1 MRNTAKTDT
10 QTSNMLF
17 KRLTDRSTV
26 ELAEYLKEYIEQV
39 GAENV
44 RLYIGC
50 DSQNKSE
57 WTSYATTVVLH
68 IGTTGC
74 HVLYQRER
82 VRPRVED
89 FWTRLWKEVERSV
102 EVALYLQ
109 ENGIEVDN
117 IDLDLNADPNMR
129 SNKLVAAAK
138 GYVESLG
145 IKARIKPELLPA
157 IHAADHIVK

>member
-1 MRNTAKTDT
+1 MI
-10 QTSNMLF
+10 F
-17 KRLTDRSTV
+17 KRLTDYEQV
-26 ELAEYLKEYIEQV
+26 DLASYLKKYIEEV
-39 GAENV
+39 GKENV
-44 RLYIGC
+44 KLYIGC

-57 WTSYATTVVLH
+57 WTNYATTIVIH
-68 IGTTGC
+68 IGNTGC
-74 HVLYQRER
+74 HVLYQKER

-117 IDLDLNADPNMR
+117 IDLDLNADPDMK
-129 SNKLVAAAK
+129 SNKLVAAAR

-145 IKARIKPELLPA
+145 IKANIKPDLLPA
-157 IHAADHIVK
+157 ICAADHIVK

>member
-1 MRNTAKTDT
+1 MIFR
-10 QTSNMLF
+10 
-17 KRLTDRSTV
+17 RLTDRSTV
-26 ELAEYLKEYIEQV
+26 ELAEYLKEYIDQV
-39 GAENV
+39 GVDNV

-82 VRPRVED
+82 VRPRIND

-117 IDLDLNADPNMR
+117 IDLDLNDDPNMR

>member
-1 MRNTAKTDT
+1 MI
-10 QTSNMLF
+10 F

-26 ELAEYLKEYIEQV
+26 ELAEYLKEYIDQV

-82 VRPRVED
+82 VRPRIND

-117 IDLDLNADPNMR
+117 IDLDLNDDPNMR

>member
-1 MRNTAKTDT
+1 MIFR
-10 QTSNMLF
+10 
-17 KRLTDRSTV
+17 RLTDRSTV
-26 ELAEYLKEYIEQV
+26 EIAEYLKEYIDQV
-39 GAENV
+39 GTDNV

-74 HVLYQRER
+74 HILYQRER
-82 VRPRVED
+82 VRPRIND
-89 FWTRLWKEVERSV
+89 FWTRLWKEVEHSV

-117 IDLDLNADPNMR
+117 IDLDLNDDPNMR

>member
-1 MRNTAKTDT
+1 MK
-10 QTSNMLF
+10 F
-17 KRLTDRSTV
+17 KRLTDRATV
-26 ELAEYLKEYIEQV
+26 NLAEYLKEYIEQV
-39 GAENV
+39 GSENI

-68 IGTTGC
+68 IGNTGC

-82 VRPRVED
+82 VRPRIND
-89 FWTRLWKEVERSV
+89 FSTRLWKEVERSV

-109 ENGIEVDN
+109 EHGIEVDN

-129 SNKLVAAAK
+129 SNKLVSAAK

-145 IKARIKPELLPA
+145 MKANIKPDLLPA
-157 IHAADHIVK
+157 IHAADHMIK

>member
-1 MRNTAKTDT
+1 MKFR
-10 QTSNMLF
+10 
-17 KRLTDRSTV
+17 RLTDRATV
-26 ELAEYLKEYIEQV
+26 DLAEYLKEYIEQV
-39 GAENV
+39 GSENI

-50 DSQNKSE
+50 DSQNKSK

-82 VRPRVED
+82 VRPRIND

-109 ENGIEVDN
+109 EAGIQVDN
-117 IDLDLNADPNMR
+117 IDLDLNEDPNMR

-157 IHAADHIVK
+157 IHAADHMIK

>member
-1 MRNTAKTDT
+1 MV
-10 QTSNMLF
+10 F
-17 KRLTDRSTV
+17 KRLTDRNPV
-26 ELAEYLKEYIEQV
+26 ELAQYLKQYIEQV
-39 GAENV
+39 GEENV

-50 DSQNKSE
+50 DSQNKSN
-57 WTSYATTVVLH
+57 WTNYATTVVLH

-82 VRPRVED
+82 VKPRIND

-109 ENGIEVDN
+109 ENGIVVDN
-117 IDLDLNADPNMR
+117 IDLDLNENPNMR
-129 SNKLVAAAK
+129 SNKLVSAAK

-145 IKARIKPELLPA
+145 IKANIKPELLPA
-157 IHAADHIVK
+157 IHAADHMIK

>member
-1 MRNTAKTDT
+1 MVFR
-10 QTSNMLF
+10 
-17 KRLTDRSTV
+17 RLTDRENV
-26 ELAEYLKEYIEQV
+26 DLAEYLKSYIAQV
-39 GAENV
+39 GSENV

-50 DSQNKSE
+50 DSQNKSK

-68 IGTTGC
+68 IGNTGC

-82 VRPRVED
+82 VKPRIND

-109 ENGIEVDN
+109 SHGIEVDN
-117 IDLDLNADPNMR
+117 IDLDLNEDPNMR

-145 IKARIKPELLPA
+145 IKANIKPELLPA
-157 IHAADHIVK
+157 IHAADHMIK

>member
-1 MRNTAKTDT
+1 MI
-10 QTSNMLF
+10 F
-17 KRLTDRSTV
+17 KRLTDYEEV
-26 ELAEYLKEYIEQV
+26 DLVEYLKSYIKQV
-39 GAENV
+39 GKENV
-44 RLYIGC
+44 KLYIGC

-57 WTSYATTVVLH
+57 WTNYATTIVIH
-68 IGTTGC
+68 IGSTGC
-74 HVLYQRER
+74 HVLYQKER

-129 SNKLVAAAK
+129 SNKLVAAAR

-145 IKARIKPELLPA
+145 IKANIKPDLLPA
-157 IHAADHIVK
+157 ICAADHIVK

>member
-1 MRNTAKTDT
+1 MI
-10 QTSNMLF
+10 F
-17 KRLTDRSTV
+17 KRLTDYEEINLV
-26 ELAEYLKEYIEQV
+26 EYLKSYIGQV
-39 GAENV
+39 GKENIK
-44 RLYIGC
+44 LYIGC
-50 DSQNKSE
+50 DSQNKSN
-57 WTSYATTVVLH
+57 WTNYATTIVIH

-74 HVLYQRER
+74 HVLYQKER
-82 VRPRVED
+82 VRPRIED

-129 SNKLVAAAK
+129 SNKLVAAAR

-145 IKARIKPELLPA
+145 IKANIKPDLLPA
-157 IHAADHIVK
+157 ICAADHIVK

>member
-1 MRNTAKTDT
+1 
-10 QTSNMLF
+10 MLF

-26 ELAEYLKEYIEQV
+26 ELAEYLKEYIAQV

-82 VRPRVED
+82 VRPRIND

-117 IDLDLNADPNMR
+117 IDLDLNDDPNMR

>member
-1 MRNTAKTDT
+1 MI
-10 QTSNMLF
+10 F
-17 KRLTDRSTV
+17 KRLTDYEEINLV
-26 ELAEYLKEYIEQV
+26 EYLKSYIDQV
-39 GAENV
+39 GKENV
-44 RLYIGC
+44 KLYIGC
-50 DSQNKSE
+50 DSQNKSN
-57 WTSYATTVVLH
+57 WTNYATTIVIH

-74 HVLYQRER
+74 HVLYQKER
-82 VRPRVED
+82 VRPRIED

-129 SNKLVAAAK
+129 SNKLVAAAR

-145 IKARIKPELLPA
+145 IKANIKPDLLPA
-157 IHAADHIVK
+157 ICAADHIVK

>member
-1 MRNTAKTDT
+1 MIFR
-10 QTSNMLF
+10 
-17 KRLTDRSTV
+17 RLTDRSTV
-26 ELAEYLKEYIEQV
+26 ELAEYLKEYIDQV

-82 VRPRVED
+82 VRPRIND

-117 IDLDLNADPNMR
+117 IDLDLNDDPNMR

>member
-1 MRNTAKTDT
+1 MI
-10 QTSNMLF
+10 F
-17 KRLTDRSTV
+17 KRLTDY
-26 ELAEYLKEYIEQV
+26 EEIDLIEYLKSYTEQV
-39 GAENV
+39 GKENV
-44 RLYIGC
+44 KLYIGC

-57 WTSYATTVVLH
+57 WTNYATTIVIH
-68 IGTTGC
+68 IGSTGC
-74 HVLYQRER
+74 HVLYQKER

-145 IKARIKPELLPA
+145 IKANIKPDLLPA
-157 IHAADHIVK
+157 ICAADHIVK